1 MSLGQTKKVLAMNT
15 WNDRHLMWFGIIN
28 NLSYSW
34 FSKINRLKHCTENLD
49 ASIS

>member
-1 MSLGQTKKVLAMNT
+1 
-15 WNDRHLMWFGIIN
+15 MWFGIIN

-34 FSKINRLKHCTENLD
+34 FSKINRLKQKKHCTENLD